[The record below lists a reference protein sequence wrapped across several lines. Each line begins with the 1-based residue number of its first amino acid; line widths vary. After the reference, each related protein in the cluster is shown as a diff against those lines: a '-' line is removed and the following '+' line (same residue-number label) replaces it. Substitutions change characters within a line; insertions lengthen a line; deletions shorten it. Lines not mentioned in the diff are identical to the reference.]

1 MDDIEKQL
9 EHIFELQKSMTR
21 GMASEEDVL
30 EVVGLLLHTINQLK
44 QSIDEEMANNKGE
57 MAEEYEECKDQIS
70 KIEESLNDQLT
81 KLREKQAGDISV
93 VKKQLIEEVNRLE
106 DLIPTV
112 KSYDY
117 LEDKIKEVEAKIP
130 TLPDPVNLTPF
141 TEELNTV
148 KEDVKKLKDDV
159 EALKRRPR
167 GGGGSGLSSL
177 ALARMFETI
186 FHTETPTGAINGS
199 NTEYYVQ
206 NGIWAII
213 SITINGESVA
223 ELPNYSFIN
232 KKITFDSPLPAVY
245 ASKDFEIKYI
255 GS

>member
-1 MDDIEKQL
+1 MDLEKQL
-9 EHIFELQKSMTR
+9 ESIFDLQNRLTR
-21 GMASEEDVL
+21 GMVSEDDVL
-30 EVVGLLLHTINQLK
+30 EVVGLLLNTIKELK
-44 QSIDEEMANNKGE
+44 QSIDEEMAKNKGE
-57 MAEEYEECKDQIS
+57 MTDEYEECEKQMTAMEESFKDQL
-70 KIEESLNDQLT
+70 K
-81 KLREKQAGDISV
+81 KLKEKQAGDISV

-106 DLIPTV
+106 DLIPIV

-130 TLPDPVNLTPF
+130 TLPDPVDLTPF

-148 KEDVKKLKDDV
+148 KDDVKKLKDDV